1 MFKRC
6 NSWQNLQPY
15 VPIRMTVQRK
25 IFKTITLLTRHLW
38 AYYICPGGVPCTA
51 FWVLSLLPQC
61 NALKKCLKKVPLHK
75 LGFLPCSL
83 AAAANSKWL
92 TYFCISLCICYCFSH
107 LRVLLNR
114 WILYTNESYHKYLIR
129 KFDHISSCSHSKW

>member
-1 MFKRC
+1 MFKRR

-25 IFKTITLLTRHLW
+25 IFKTITLLTRHMW

-51 FWVLSLLPQC
+51 FWVKLSLLPQC
-61 NALKKCLKKVPLHK
+61 NALKKYFKKVPLHK

-83 AAAANSKWL
+83 ATEANSKWL
-92 TYFCISLCICYCFSH
+92 TYFCILLCICYCFSH

-114 WILYTNESYHKYLIR
+114 WILYTNESYQKYLIR
-129 KFDHISSCSHSKW
+129 KFDHISP